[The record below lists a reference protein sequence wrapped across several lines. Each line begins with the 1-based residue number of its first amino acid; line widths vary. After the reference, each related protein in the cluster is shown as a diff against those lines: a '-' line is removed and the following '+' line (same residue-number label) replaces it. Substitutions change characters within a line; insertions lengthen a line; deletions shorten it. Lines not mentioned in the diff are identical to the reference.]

1 VVFRKANSVTQPS
14 FKEETQVLILS
25 RKQLEAID
33 CYTLNGEVVSVIV
46 TRIGPNSVRLGI
58 VAPDSV
64 TVLRREVPF
73 TPETREGDAA

>member
-1 VVFRKANSVTQPS
+1 M
-14 FKEETQVLILS
+14 LILS